1 MGENLEAS
9 ILCTLHLSRIG
20 VPVIRAKAVSEDHA
34 SILRMVG
41 ASYTIFPE
49 RETAR
54 RVAAEILNPN
64 MLDFVPLEG
73 EYLVRDVTFPPALHG
88 ISLGQLNLRALLD
101 VFVLAVRRQTEPR
114 FTFLPGPGYVNV
126 PGDVMVMIGR
136 GADLEK
142 IEKMTEPPP
151 PPMPPPCNETPAP

>member
-1 MGENLEAS
+1 
-9 ILCTLHLSRIG
+9 
-20 VPVIRAKAVSEDHA
+20 
-34 SILRMVG
+34 
-41 ASYTIFPE
+41 
-49 RETAR
+49 
-54 RVAAEILNPN
+54 
-64 MLDFVPLEG
+64 
-73 EYLVRDVTFPPALHG
+73 
-88 ISLGQLNLRALLD
+88 
-101 VFVLAVRRQTEPR
+101 VRRQTEPR